1 MVAKSELEKARA
13 EIIKQLKDDEKI
25 IKRLYR
31 NSQDPQVHMALD
43 ILFGIVVASRHGV
56 ENHGGDI
63 LV

>member
-1 MVAKSELEKARA
+1 MVKPTRLEKARA
-13 EIIKQLKDDEKI
+13 EIIKQLKEDEKT